1 MWTVRQLQTTEPSS
15 NWEPVPF
22 TAIEGQAPSTQA
34 IRERG
39 STLLN
44 NHPNVI
50 KRLNEEVGQVLE
62 RREPPSASNAPA
74 REIRLFAGLDAIAWW
89 NDSAEAIAKKYEW
102 ACPFRV
108 KACDE
113 GSIGLFKQD
122 EVGARPLSLAW
133 HDDTAIII
141 ALGDAAAMLDVQYV
155 PSRDDENRLKS
166 LMHRYGGSGYS
177 VETYLEW
184 RAYVGADTGVF
195 EAWHEMRT
203 AGFGYSASIRG
214 VGGILIGRVLRRL
227 SNNSQPT
234 LTNDPTYQAR
244 LDESERRHGAIA
256 TTYPDLAR
264 CGVRLEPRVAV
275 FVHGTFSCG
284 LQSLK
289 EFPPPAGIPVFRY
302 EHDTFR
308 SIDESARELVALIA
322 DRLRAKELT
331 LIAHSRG
338 GLVARLATKKLRR
351 ECPDKRVSEILTF
364 GTPHLGTPLVAIGKR
379 ILSILWKIGETT
391 LTGIPMAGI
400 AVQTFSYLID
410 APTLPRGIEEMA
422 EDSGLLVGMKD
433 DEINDL
439 VQSWGGDFLVSSRN
453 SGFGP
458 GLMGMLYGSFKNDP
472 NDLVVPLGSALG
484 IGTRLHRLGC
494 SHINYFI
501 EPPVRQAIS
510 VSLGPTPAAAQPS
523 GAAQTVPA
531 PPSTPSQPTMASAPS
546 DAMASAS
553 RAMRADA
560 RTEQSGA
567 ASSTE
572 SAGNAEPSSSSVTDV
587 SITEAQAQARRRTL
601 EASRKAGIPLPKM
614 KGK

>member
-1 MWTVRQLQTTEPSS
+1 M
-15 NWEPVPF
+15 
-22 TAIEGQAPSTQA
+22 
-34 IRERG
+34 
-39 STLLN
+39 
-44 NHPNVI
+44 
-50 KRLNEEVGQVLE
+50 
-62 RREPPSASNAPA
+62 
-74 REIRLFAGLDAIAWW
+74 W

-122 EVGARPLSLAW
+122 EVDARPLSLAW

-141 ALGDAAAMLDVQYV
+141 ALGDAGATLEVQYV
-155 PSRDDENRLKS
+155 PGRADENRLKS

-203 AGFGYSASIRG
+203 AGFGYSASMRG

-289 EFPPPAGIPVFRY
+289 EFPPPPAGIPVFRY

-308 SIDESARELVALIA
+308 SIDESASDLVSLIA

-391 LTGIPMAGI
+391 LTGIPVAGI

-458 GLMGMLYGSFKNDP
+458 GLMGLLYGSFRTIRTTLWCP
-472 NDLVVPLGSALG
+472 WGRHLESARDCTASGARTSTTSSSPQCVRRYRQHLDRSQP
-484 IGTRLHRLGC
+484 RLSR
-494 SHINYFI
+494 
-501 EPPVRQAIS
+501 V
-510 VSLGPTPAAAQPS
+510 
-523 GAAQTVPA
+523 GAAQTVPV
-531 PPSTPSQPTMASAPS
+531 PPSTPSQPSMASAPS
-546 DAMASAS
+546 DAMASA
-553 RAMRADA
+553 ALATRADA
-560 RTEQSGA
+560 GTEQSGA

-572 SAGNAEPSSSSVTDV
+572 SAGNAELSSGSVTEV
-587 SITEAQAQARRRTL
+587 PISEAQAQARRRTL
-601 EASRKAGIPLPKM
+601 EASRTAGIPLPKV
-614 KGK
+614 KRQ